1 MPSILNIITE
11 DSATNSKAPIS
22 KTKTLSA
29 QFFLHYHQNVHKIYN
44 ILKKELSLV
53 AWVFWKLLTA
63 KNGETLMH
71 RRSSIRTSLG
81 SQRVDVSQRLHKY
94 AKANF
99 S

>member
-53 AWVFWKLLTA
+53 A
-63 KNGETLMH
+63 
-71 RRSSIRTSLG
+71 
-81 SQRVDVSQRLHKY
+81 
-94 AKANF
+94 
-99 S
+99 